1 MKFPILDCIARSNQM
16 EGEYVSDHIEHFWF
30 IEVDDQQFPF
40 REFSIHQIG
49 SQPKEWKDNKVASQQ
64 SVEKMRIRN
73 ISNIL
78 GLSSLDEDLKT
89 NHLHCRKRKEVF
101 V

>member
-1 MKFPILDCIARSNQM
+1 MTILNTFGLLRLTISSFPSESFQ
-16 EGEYVSDHIEHFWF
+16 
-30 IEVDDQQFPF
+30 
-40 REFSIHQIG
+40 SIQIG